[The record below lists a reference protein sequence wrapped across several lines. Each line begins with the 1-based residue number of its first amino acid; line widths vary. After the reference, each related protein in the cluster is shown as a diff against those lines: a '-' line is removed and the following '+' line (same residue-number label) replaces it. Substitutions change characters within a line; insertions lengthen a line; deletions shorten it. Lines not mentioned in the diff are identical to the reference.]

1 MKIVA
6 IIANR
11 KRKKSLTLK
20 SMLRKLLSEDYEII
34 EKLTDRQG
42 HGVEL
47 ALEAIHENATFI
59 IAAGGDGTLNEV
71 VNGVMKA
78 SEEQRK
84 KVSIGIFP
92 LGTGNDFARTA
103 KMFKT
108 VKELAEVIK
117 GGKNRKIDLGLLE
130 YHDENGQIISRYFD
144 NIADIGVGAK
154 TVEYV
159 NKSKKTLGSTLTF
172 FLSVLRAFW
181 GYKRQSVHIKAD
193 GFQWVGKIVA
203 VCLANGQYFGSGLG
217 IAPGASL
224 DDGKLS
230 VVIIGNIRII
240 HFLWYLPKV
249 RNLKKIN
256 HPEIHYYQLEACE
269 ITGQDE
275 YPIEMD
281 GEKIG
286 RIPLSAKIIP
296 GAINILA
303 K

>member
-1 MKIVA
+1 VKTVA
-6 IIANR
+6 IIANK
-11 KRKKSLTLK
+11 KRKKSLALK
-20 SMLRKLLSEDYEII
+20 PKLRKLLPEDYQII
-34 EKLTDRQG
+34 EKLTERQG
-42 HGVEL
+42 HGVDL

-78 SEEQRK
+78 SEEQRQR
-84 KVSIGIFP
+84 VSIGIFP

-108 VKELAEVIK
+108 VEELADVIK
-117 GGKNRKIDLGLLE
+117 AGKSRKIDVGLLE
-130 YHDENGQIISRYFD
+130 YHDENGEKINRYFD

-172 FLSVLRAFW
+172 FLGVLRAFW
-181 GYKRQSVHIKAD
+181 GYKRQSVHVKAND
-193 GFQWVGKIVA
+193 FQWIGKVVA

-249 RNLKKIN
+249 RKLQKIN

-269 ITGQDE
+269 ITGQDK

-286 RIPLSAKIIP
+286 QMPLSAKIVP
-296 GAINILA
+296 GAIRIMA